1 MSVRAGR
8 GYGHRRCSDREG
20 DDTRRSSD
28 VRYQG
33 ELIESTFD
41 SEPIGEDGI
50 TDLVYVNFKAPDYA
64 GHVYNMDDPREA
76 EVLSAVDQEIDRL
89 SRLLMERF
97 GPGGFALIVTAD
109 HGQCPLIDE
118 NGGVRI
124 DPIQLQADLEREFGA
139 SVFGL
144 IQWIAP
150 SEIFLDRW
158 ALVDAGYTADDLAA
172 FLTDYRYKDDIGP

>member
-1 MSVRAGR
+1 
-8 GYGHRRCSDREG
+8 
-20 DDTRRSSD
+20 
-28 VRYQG
+28 
-33 ELIESTFD
+33 
-41 SEPIGEDGI
+41 
-50 TDLVYVNFKAPDYA
+50 
-64 GHVYNMDDPREA
+64 
-76 EVLSAVDQEIDRL
+76 
-89 SRLLMERF
+89 MERC

-109 HGQCPLIDE
+109 HGQCPSIEE

-172 FLTDYRYKDDIGP
+172 FLTDYRYKDDIGPYVRPRAILRDRLDAKTFAAALPERFITSWRQRI